1 MSDDQRD
8 GVVLRRLFHELP
20 HHKARR
26 LFALMHGDSVEQAG
40 YDKEYGSTSEAD
52 AHLFY
57 LLALGT
63 RDRAQIERL
72 ACTSARK
79 RDKWD
84 THKSYLTR
92 TIEWAL
98 DQSVAEYEQG
108 PVPPEGE
115 ESTALPVVRTLADF
129 IQDPDA
135 QRPPTA
141 VIPRLAWTGRVTL
154 FASSEGWGK
163 STLARAGA
171 AAVTAGQAFL
181 DGAPRPAGDVLWARL
196 EESEYDCMISAQQ
209 FGADPNRFHVWT
221 PGSAPVPDLI
231 ETMRELQ
238 PTLTV
243 VDSIQELAVLAG
255 VEKLDD
261 AGQMGRA
268 LLDLVRAGR
277 DLDTAMLWLSQ
288 GAKAT
293 GRYRNSSWLGHVV
306 DAVIEIKEPKPDSA
320 VRELVVPKRRM
331 DVFGY
336 RVELVQ
342 GRYRLLTGPRDVVEG
357 EAPKLSGERKKVLR
371 VLRAGMTWS
380 QWAEA
385 YGGNANTFKKE
396 VRELRRLGVVVQDEE
411 GGTWA
416 PVQFEAEQELAAP

>member
-1 MSDDQRD
+1 
-8 GVVLRRLFHELP
+8 
-20 HHKARR
+20 
-26 LFALMHGDSVEQAG
+26 
-40 YDKEYGSTSEAD
+40 
-52 AHLFY
+52 
-57 LLALGT
+57 
-63 RDRAQIERL
+63 
-72 ACTSARK
+72 
-79 RDKWD
+79 
-84 THKSYLTR
+84 
-92 TIEWAL
+92 
-98 DQSVAEYEQG
+98 
-108 PVPPEGE
+108 
-115 ESTALPVVRTLADF
+115 
-129 IQDPDA
+129 
-135 QRPPTA
+135 
-141 VIPRLAWTGRVTL
+141 
-154 FASSEGWGK
+154 
-163 STLARAGA
+163 
-171 AAVTAGQAFL
+171 
-181 DGAPRPAGDVLWARL
+181 
-196 EESEYDCMISAQQ
+196 
-209 FGADPNRFHVWT
+209 
-221 PGSAPVPDLI
+221 
-231 ETMRELQ
+231 
-238 PTLTV
+238 
-243 VDSIQELAVLAG
+243 
-255 VEKLDD
+255 
-261 AGQMGRA
+261 
-268 LLDLVRAGR
+268 
-277 DLDTAMLWLSQ
+277 MLWLSQ